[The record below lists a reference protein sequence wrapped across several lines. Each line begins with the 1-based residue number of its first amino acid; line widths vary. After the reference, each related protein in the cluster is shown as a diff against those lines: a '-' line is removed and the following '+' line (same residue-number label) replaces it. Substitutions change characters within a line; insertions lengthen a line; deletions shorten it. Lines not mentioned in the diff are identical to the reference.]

1 MPRQA
6 MPASIGKRMRRRGGC
21 QVRTKPVEAVR
32 EWARPISIATLKKTF
47 GFPSFSDFVLRPS
60 RPGFVQVSLKKS
72 CAADVIPVSSVSEL
86 LMDRIQK
93 ERPHA

>member
-1 MPRQA
+1 MGRGPLPLLRSRK
-6 MPASIGKRMRRRGGC
+6 PPNLRASVTSSSGRAGL
-21 QVRTKPVEAVR
+21 V
-32 EWARPISIATLKKTF
+32 
-47 GFPSFSDFVLRPS
+47 
-60 RPGFVQVSLKKS
+60 FVQVSLKKS